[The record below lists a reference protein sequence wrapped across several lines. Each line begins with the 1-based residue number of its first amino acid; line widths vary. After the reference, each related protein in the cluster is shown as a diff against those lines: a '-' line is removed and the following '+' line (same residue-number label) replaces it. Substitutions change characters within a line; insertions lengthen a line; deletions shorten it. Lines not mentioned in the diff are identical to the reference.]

1 MAQETFTAVHI
12 NSTRAN
18 FAIKSGVAVKK
29 ILGVPTVK
37 IEAIKAQADGQ
48 CCGVP
53 YATEYIS
60 SAGSSVHV
68 WCAGED
74 YLLMERVVR
83 TLLYWKDVAMLT
95 WSHGEP
101 AGYRTCFKLNE
112 PENWQNKQKLKV
124 RPEAEID

>member
-1 MAQETFTAVHI
+1 MAEETFTAASI
-12 NSTRAN
+12 TNTRAN
-18 FAIKSGVAVKK
+18 SAIRSGAVAKK

-53 YATEYIS
+53 YVTEYIS

-74 YLLMERVVR
+74 CLLMERVVR
-83 TLLYWKDVAMLT
+83 TLLYWKDVTILT

-101 AGYRTCFKLNE
+101 TGYRTCFKLNE
-112 PENWQNKQKLKV
+112 PEDWKNKKKPHV
-124 RPEAEID
+124 EPEADTD